1 MEIDNKIVNNESLL
15 SLFKNIHPNII
26 SSTGIISNFI
36 IIFLLLKKNIYWA
49 NIFIIIRYYTDIL
62 DGAVARKYNK
72 TSKLGGYLDTMN
84 DIIFITLYIFII
96 SYFFITNKNIIYSQI
111 ITVLYFFGIIIYFKK
126 LDVLSDH
133 DKLKDTDYNKLLAF
147 ITNNSIFAFMICF
160 YINIYYIGQ

>member
-26 SSTGIISNFI
+26 SITGIICNFI
-36 IIFLLLKKNIYWA
+36 IIFFLLKKNIYWA

-96 SYFFITNKNIIYSQI
+96 SYFIITNKNIIYSQI
-111 ITVLYFFGIIIYFKK
+111 ITLFCFFGIIIYFKK
-126 LDVLSDH
+126 IDVLSDH
-133 DKLKDTDYNKLLAF
+133 DKLKDTDYNKILAF
-147 ITNNSIFAFMICF
+147 ITNNSIIAFMILF
-160 YINIYYIGQ
+160 YINIHYI